1 MEFRKHIIQE
11 TDSVK
16 NALVMLDKLA
26 ADAILFAVDHDG
38 VLTGSL
44 TDGDIRRGLMAGSK
58 INHSIRSVCY
68 KTPKYINQKKI
79 ELTKLIDFRQ
89 NNFNIIPIVDEN
101 NIVVDVINFK
111 KRKTILPVDVVIMA
125 GGKGM
130 RLRPLTEDLPKPLL
144 KVGDKSILEH
154 SLLRYDAFGVKSINI
169 TTNYLSQKIEDF
181 IDQKK
186 NDYRTTIETV
196 KESQFLGTIGA
207 IKLVKNFS
215 EDYILVSNSDLLTDI
230 DFEAFFLDFVK
241 SDADMSVVSIPYHV
255 DIPYAIMD
263 IEDDYLKSFQEK
275 PKYTYYSNGGIYLL
289 KKELLNLIPI
299 NEAFSATD
307 LMNAVISQRKKIKT
321 FAHNGYWLDIG
332 QHQDYKKAQNDI
344 KTLTLL

>member
-16 NALVMLDKLA
+16 NALIMLDKLA

-130 RLRPLTEDLPKPLL
+130 RLRPLTVDLPKPLL

-154 SLLRYDAFGVKSINI
+154 SLLMYDAFGVKSINI

-181 IDQKK
+181 IEQKK

-230 DFEAFFLDFVK
+230 DFEAFFLDFVE

-263 IEDDYLKSFQEK
+263 IEDDYLKSFHEK

-289 KKELLNLIPI
+289 KKELLNLIPM

-344 KTLTLL
+344 KTLKLL